1 MENRDLLLFSPKTPI
16 HIAGPCSVESAEQIE
31 ETAAFLSKFGVPV
44 LRGGTFKARTFSS
57 SFQGLG
63 EEGILMLARAA
74 HHNGMACVTEV
85 MNEDQLAFALPHV
98 DMVQVGARS
107 MFNYPLLTAIGKAG
121 IPVILKRGMGATI
134 DEWLA
139 ASEYIATEGN
149 PNIILCERGIRSFET
164 ATRFTLDVAAIP
176 IARRRS
182 VFPVIVDPSHA
193 AGESS
198 LVFPLARAA
207 MAAGASGIMVEV
219 HPDPLLALSDGKQ
232 SLDFQSFELLHRE
245 LTAVCNALESLK

>member
-16 HIAGPCSVESAEQIE
+16 HIAGPCSVESAEQIN
-31 ETAAFLSKFGVPV
+31 ETAAFLCKFGVPV

-63 EEGILMLARAA
+63 EEGIILLARAA
-74 HHNGMACVTEV
+74 HSNGMACVTEV
-85 MNEDQLAFALPHV
+85 MNEEQLAIAIPYV

-107 MFNYPLLTAIGKAG
+107 MFNYPLLTAIGKTG

-134 DEWLA
+134 DEWIA

-149 PNIILCERGIRSFET
+149 PNVILCERGIRSFET

-182 VFPVIVDPSHA
+182 TLPVIVDPSHA

-207 MAAGASGIMVEV
+207 MAAGADGIMVEV

-232 SLDFQSFELLHRE
+232 SLDFQSFAALHRE
-245 LTAVCNALESLK
+245 LTVVCQALESLK